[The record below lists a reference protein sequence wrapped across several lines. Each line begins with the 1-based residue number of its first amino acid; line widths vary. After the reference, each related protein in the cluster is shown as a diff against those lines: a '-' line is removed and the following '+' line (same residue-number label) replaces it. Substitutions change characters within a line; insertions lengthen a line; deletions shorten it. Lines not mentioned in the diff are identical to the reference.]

1 MTYRLSASHLTLGY
15 ERKIIAEDLS
25 ISIPD
30 KQFSVIIGPN
40 ACGKSTLLRALCR
53 LLKPHHGHILL
64 DGKDI
69 QQIPTKALAR
79 QLGLLPQQAIV
90 PENITVS
97 ELVAR
102 GRYPHQSLLR
112 QWSLDDRTAVAQAM
126 KATGIAQLAER
137 YVDELSG
144 GQKQRVWVAMVLA
157 QQTPLLFLDEPTT
170 WLDIAHQID
179 LLDLFLQLNQESSHT
194 LVAVLH
200 DINQACRYAD
210 HLIVMQAGQIVTQGK
225 PQDIISTELIKS
237 VFGLSCVVI
246 EDPVSHTPLIIP
258 CGRYHSVKGI

>member
-69 QQIPTKALAR
+69 QQIPTKVLAR

-112 QWSLDDRTAVAQAM
+112 QWSLDDKTAVAQAM
-126 KATGIAQLAER
+126 KATGIEQLAER

-179 LLDLFLQLNQESSHT
+179 LLDLFLQLNQESCHT

-225 PQDIISTELIKS
+225 PQAIISTELIKA